1 MNCATCTRGGWTE
14 DTPTRVALPF
24 PFCAVRQNG
33 DGTLT
38 GVPHV
43 EPGRPLLNRGQHFFE
58 AGSGTGTCF
67 TFATVKTDPV
77 RYAVVCAT
85 AGLLSPSVFLIAIR
99 ACIQRDVQSV
109 ELRLL
114 VRHLPYRA
122 VALVES
128 SELKPNVG
136 SARAIAVLR
145 ETKETK
151 FW

>member
-1 MNCATCTRGGWTE
+1 MGASQTYRTR
-14 DTPTRVALPF
+14 TRHRGHF
-24 PFCAVRQNG
+24 EQGIYRC
-33 DGTLT
+33 
-38 GVPHV
+38 
-43 EPGRPLLNRGQHFFE
+43 LLHFRD
-58 AGSGTGTCF
+58 SF

-122 VALVES
+122 LALVES

>member
-1 MNCATCTRGGWTE
+1 M
-14 DTPTRVALPF
+14 V
-24 PFCAVRQNG
+24 
-33 DGTLT
+33 
-38 GVPHV
+38 
-43 EPGRPLLNRGQHFFE
+43 
-58 AGSGTGTCF
+58 
-67 TFATVKTDPV
+67 
-77 RYAVVCAT
+77 YAT

-122 VALVES
+122 LALVES

-145 ETKETK
+145 ETAL
-151 FW
+151 FVLANAHPPNLAARPRNGRDL